1 MQVTIKL
8 KSDENAA
15 KIVLMKK
22 QNNSIIF
29 NLKIIPFEQKFLI
42 KSLYRFLFESV

>member
-8 KSDENAA
+8 KSDENAP

-22 QNNSIIF
+22 QNSIIF